1 MKTLGHKA
9 IQSTL
14 IYIDLERAA
23 FRSPKDDEYTIRV
36 AETMDEAC
44 DLLEAGFEYVTDM
57 NGTKIFRKRK

>member
-14 IYIDLERAA
+14 IYIDLEKAI
-23 FRSPKDDEYTIRV
+23 FSSPEDEEYTVRV

-44 DLLEAGFEYVTDM
+44 DLLEAGFKYGTDM
-57 NGTKIFRKRK
+57 DSAKIFRKRK